1 LFVSYLILL
10 SLVVGKK
17 DTAPSD
23 VFKVTFP
30 DYEKYL
36 PFLYAKENKEMEQ
49 H

>member
-1 LFVSYLILL
+1 LFVSYLIL